1 MITDESI
8 YSITSKITT
17 TDNTLSASILLL
29 YRWQEQYAIAFPP
42 GSGLRDEI
50 RCSNA
55 WNYRFNGLE
64 NAY

>member
-1 MITDESI
+1 MNPS
-8 YSITSKITT
+8 
-17 TDNTLSASILLL
+17 TLSLQKLPLPMILYQLWSVAD
-29 YRWQEQYAIAFPP
+29 RWQEQYAIAFPP
-42 GSGLRDEI
+42 GSGLRDEV